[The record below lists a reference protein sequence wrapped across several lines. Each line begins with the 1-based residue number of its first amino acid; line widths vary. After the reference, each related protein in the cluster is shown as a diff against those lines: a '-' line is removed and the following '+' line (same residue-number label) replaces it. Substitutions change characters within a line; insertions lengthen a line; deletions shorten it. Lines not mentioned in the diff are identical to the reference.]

1 MYRTYFFA
9 LMLFAMSCTNSTS
22 KVGEDQ
28 QSSQQIEYVM
38 NDSLST
44 DFYTDM
50 KSYVPAEGFIPTA
63 DIAVKIAECV
73 LLEIYGKESIEKGL
87 CQVESTNISSYLSLV
102 LCTHITNKRLIP
114 NIRIILFQQFLGYF
128 PSTIFRS
135 FCISC
140 SFSNFILSIN
150 STNFSHGYSIS
161 YIFIRHNTF
170 IYIRRML

>member
-38 NDSLST
+38 NDSLAT

-63 DIAVKIAECV
+63 DIAVKRTIGN
-73 LLEIYGKESIEKGL
+73 LWKGKYRERK
-87 CQVESTNISSYLSLV
+87 T
-102 LCTHITNKRLIP
+102 
-114 NIRIILFQQFLGYF
+114 F
-128 PSTIFRS
+128 
-135 FCISC
+135 FC
-140 SFSNFILSIN
+140 
-150 STNFSHGYSIS
+150 
-161 YIFIRHNTF
+161 
-170 IYIRRML
+170 

>member
-50 KSYVPAEGFIPTA
+50 K
-63 DIAVKIAECV
+63 
-73 LLEIYGKESIEKGL
+73 
-87 CQVESTNISSYLSLV
+87 LSLI
-102 LCTHITNKRLIP
+102 HI
-114 NIRIILFQQFLGYF
+114 
-128 PSTIFRS
+128 
-135 FCISC
+135 
-140 SFSNFILSIN
+140 
-150 STNFSHGYSIS
+150 
-161 YIFIRHNTF
+161 
-170 IYIRRML
+170 

>member
-1 MYRTYFFA
+1 MLSIPNVCSNKIGKVHIVYFLLATPSFRNRYISPS
-9 LMLFAMSCTNSTS
+9 LGT
-22 KVGEDQ
+22 
-28 QSSQQIEYVM
+28 IEYTL
-38 NDSLST
+38 SLYSI
-44 DFYTDM
+44 
-50 KSYVPAEGFIPTA
+50 FIAT
-63 DIAVKIAECV
+63 
-73 LLEIYGKESIEKGL
+73 KGL

>member
-1 MYRTYFFA
+1 MYGCGVTIQSISFSEQNVMLSIPNVCSNKIGKSSYRYFLLATPSFRNRYISPS
-9 LMLFAMSCTNSTS
+9 LGT
-22 KVGEDQ
+22 
-28 QSSQQIEYVM
+28 IEYQL
-38 NDSLST
+38 SLYSI
-44 DFYTDM
+44 
-50 KSYVPAEGFIPTA
+50 FIAT
-63 DIAVKIAECV
+63 
-73 LLEIYGKESIEKGL
+73 KGL

>member
-50 KSYVPAEGFIPTA
+50 KSYGPAEGF
-63 DIAVKIAECV
+63 D
-73 LLEIYGKESIEKGL
+73 GNR
-87 CQVESTNISSYLSLV
+87 Q
-102 LCTHITNKRLIP
+102 
-114 NIRIILFQQFLGYF
+114 RI
-128 PSTIFRS
+128 
-135 FCISC
+135 
-140 SFSNFILSIN
+140 
-150 STNFSHGYSIS
+150 
-161 YIFIRHNTF
+161 
-170 IYIRRML
+170 

>member
-50 KSYVPAEGFIPTA
+50 KSYVPAAVSYTHLTLPTTSR
-63 DIAVKIAECV
+63 V
-73 LLEIYGKESIEKGL
+73 
-87 CQVESTNISSYLSLV
+87 
-102 LCTHITNKRLIP
+102 
-114 NIRIILFQQFLGYF
+114 
-128 PSTIFRS
+128 
-135 FCISC
+135 
-140 SFSNFILSIN
+140 
-150 STNFSHGYSIS
+150 
-161 YIFIRHNTF
+161 
-170 IYIRRML
+170 